1 MLAHILAIAV
11 ALGSFIFYIAAFFFP
26 EIHRPRDL
34 VWSGVGLFYALV
46 LWVCAG
52 QLTGAV
58 LLGQTASVA
67 LLGWLGWQTLTLRR
81 LKTPVLDQ
89 TEVSD
94 QAVAQVKQRFNWGG
108 LFRRKS
114 EEQAP
119 PVTEPAATESAVT
132 SAEQPE
138 SPGEPEPKS
147 PSSESEPE
155 VMAPSTPEASTLE
168 PDGLEGSE
176 AFEESAPKT
185 DGDQP
190 DPGDEST
197 SDPDCEPAN
206 SSEKTGPEPEVFPLP
221 VPEAASEPEAPPLP
235 TITEVSTEDLEG
247 IPDED
252 ISNIPEPDVVKD
264 LEALADIADT
274 DIEGDNV
281 IKAEVVK
288 DTDPDAWG

>member
-11 ALGSFIFYIAAFFFP
+11 AFGSLIFYIAAFFFP

-52 QLTGAV
+52 RITGGV

-81 LKTPVLDQ
+81 MKTPLLDQ
-89 TEVSD
+89 TEVAD
-94 QAVAQVKQRFNWGG
+94 QTVAQVKQRFKLGA
-108 LFRRKS
+108 LFQRQSDGKS
-114 EEQAP
+114 K
-119 PVTEPAATESAVT
+119 PVVVADP
-132 SAEQPE
+132 PE
-138 SPGEPEPKS
+138 SVAEAAPAPESELEAVVAEAPTPEPEMMAASTPEPDGDQFADFQEDFQESFS
-147 PSSESEPE
+147 PIEPTDVDQSEGGDESEPE
-155 VMAPSTPEASTLE
+155 PDLAAVDPAPMSSSEPASSE
-168 PDGLEGSE
+168 PD
-176 AFEESAPKT
+176 
-185 DGDQP
+185 
-190 DPGDEST
+190 
-197 SDPDCEPAN
+197 
-206 SSEKTGPEPEVFPLP
+206 
-221 VPEAASEPEAPPLP
+221 APPLP
-235 TITEVSTEDLEG
+235 TMAEVSTEDFPG

-252 ISNIPEPDVVKD
+252 LSNIPEPDVVKD

-274 DIEGDNV
+274 DIEEDTV

>member
-52 QLTGAV
+52 RITGGV

-81 LKTPVLDQ
+81 MKTPVLDQ

-94 QAVAQVKQRFNWGG
+94 EAVAQVEQRFKLGG

-114 EEQAP
+114 DQKAE
-119 PVTEPAATESAVT
+119 PVAEPQTAEAESEATPTVQREAVV
-132 SAEQPE
+132 A
-138 SPGEPEPKS
+138 EPELPT
-147 PSSESEPE
+147 PESEPE
-155 VMAPSTPEASTLE
+155 VMTASTPE
-168 PDGLEGSE
+168 PDGPED
-176 AFEESAPKT
+176 FEESRSAT
-185 DGDQP
+185 DPNPSEQRDASQP
-190 DPGDEST
+190 EADLEVANPSENT
-197 SDPDCEPAN
+197 S
-206 SSEKTGPEPEVFPLP
+206 SEPEVFPLP
-221 VPEAASEPEAPPLP
+221 VPEASSAPEASPLP
-235 TITEVSTEDLEG
+235 TITEVSTEDLQG
-247 IPDED
+247 IPAED
-252 ISNIPEPDVVKD
+252 LSDIPEPDVVKD

-274 DIEGDNV
+274 DIAGDTV
-281 IKAEVVK
+281 IKGEVVK